1 MKKYSKKLLVILL
14 AFVLCFTMF
23 TACGGT
29 MNSGDGE
36 GEAEGGGDAAAA
48 ETFSWKVQAYTAT
61 GTTFYEYAEHLCNL
75 IETMS
80 GGRIDIDLYGSGEL
94 VAAFDVPNAIRD
106 GILDAEYGYAG
117 LWTSVEY
124 GMALFCST
132 PCEFSDPFDVLY
144 WLEYGGGYDI
154 WRETIAQYDCTVYA
168 GGILDAENFL
178 WSDEKIES
186 VEDLQKLQIRMMP
199 VMGDILA
206 ANGVSCVFLAGDEV
220 VSSMERKVI
229 DAGEYSTSAL
239 DETFGFQDVA
249 HYYYKPGLHQ
259 PTSVQEFVIS
269 NKAFDALP
277 EDLQAIVVSAC
288 QSNLWWTWMENGVR
302 NSAAN
307 VRFKDMGRQQIV
319 FDDEMVA
326 TITDWVVK
334 WFDQKEAEDP
344 FIKRVRES
352 QKTFMQWWVP
362 YKEAMDIPYADWTRE
377 RADEMPFNLEKS
389 N

>member
-1 MKKYSKKLLVILL
+1 MKKTMKKILAVVL
-14 AFVLCFTMF
+14 ALILCLSLF
-23 TACGGT
+23 TACG
-29 MNSGDGE
+29 SGNG
-36 GEAEGGGDAAAA
+36 EGGGQLSG
-48 ETFSWKVQAYTAT
+48 ETFNWKVQAYTAT
-61 GTTFYEYAEHLCNL
+61 GTTFYEYAKHLCEL

-80 GGRIDIDLYGSGEL
+80 AGRITIDLYGSGEL

-124 GMALFCST
+124 GMPLFCST

-154 WRETIAQYDCTVYA
+154 WREAIAPYDCTVYA

-178 WSDEKIES
+178 WSDEKIET
-186 VEDLQKLQIRMMP
+186 VADLQKLQIRMMP
-199 VMGDILA
+199 IMGDILA
-206 ANGVSCVFLAGDEV
+206 ANGVSCVFLSGDEV

-259 PTSVQEFVIS
+259 PTSVQEFVIR
-269 NKAFDALP
+269 NEAFNALP
-277 EDLQAIVVSAC
+277 EDLQAIVISAC
-288 QSNLWWTWMENGVR
+288 QSNVWWTWMENGVR

-307 VRFKDMGRQQIV
+307 VRFKEMGKEQIILS
-319 FDDEMVA
+319 DDVVN
-326 TITDWVVK
+326 TITGWVND
-334 WFDQKEAEDP
+334 WFDEKETSDP
-344 FIKRVRES
+344 FIAKVRTS
-352 QKTFMQWWVP
+352 QKEFMKWWVP
-362 YKEAMDIPYADWTRE
+362 YKKAMEIPYSDWAYE
-377 RADEMPFNLEKS
+377 RQDELPFNLGE
-389 N
+389 

>member
-1 MKKYSKKLLVILL
+1 MKKNFRKALVVLL
-14 AFVLCFTMF
+14 ALVLCLSMCLMSG
-23 TACGGT
+23 CGG
-29 MNSGDGE
+29 NSDK
-36 GEAEGGGDAAAA
+36 GGGVSG
-48 ETFSWKVQAYTAT
+48 ETFTWKVQAYTAT
-61 GTTFYEYAEHLCNL
+61 GTTFYEYAEHLCDL

-80 GGRIDIDLYGSGEL
+80 GGRIKIELYGAGEL
-94 VAAFDVPNAIRD
+94 VASFDVPNAIRD

-124 GMALFCST
+124 GMPLFCST

-154 WRETIAQYDCTVYA
+154 WRDAISSYDCTVYA

-178 WSDEKIES
+178 WSDKLIKN
-186 VEDLQKLQIRMMP
+186 VDDLKKLKIRMMP

-206 ANGVSCVFLAGDEV
+206 ANGCSVVFLAGDEV

-249 HYYYKPGLHQ
+249 KYYYKPGLHQ
-259 PTSVQEFVIS
+259 PTSVQEFVIRNES
-269 NKAFDALP
+269 FNALP
-277 EDLQAIVVSAC
+277 EDLQAIVKSAC
-288 QSNLWWTWMENGVR
+288 QSNVWWTWMENGVR

-307 VRFKDMGRQQIV
+307 VRFLKMGREQII
-319 FDDEMVA
+319 FDDATVA
-326 TITDWVVK
+326 TIQDWTNK
-334 WFDQKEAEDP
+334 WFDEKEASDP
-344 FIKRVRES
+344 FIKKVRES

-362 YKEAMDIPYADWTRE
+362 YKEAMDIPYADWAYE
-377 RADEMPFNLEKS
+377 RQGEMPFNINE
-389 N
+389 